1 MDGLHGWLERD
12 GDVAAAG
19 GVPQSKR
26 RVDRFGQFVPDCR
39 HDARGKSL
47 VRSADYLK
55 HELSRESV
63 RGFQQLDGRHFAHD
77 GILDSKGVQLLPEIR
92 SSRKFMGVFISITE
106 GSGTVKAEANIFYMT
121 ACNGAGERGERPGD
135 NGNYV
140 FAIGSV
146 PGRSHAPLAGR
157 LRIKPHEKNHFLVD
171 TFSTGC

>member
-1 MDGLHGWLERD
+1 MKLHHHHQAGNAADAAVDGQHLMDGLHGWLERD

-77 GILDSKGVQLLPEIR
+77 GILDSKGLQLLPEIR

-121 ACNGAGERGERPGD
+121 ADNGAGERG
-135 NGNYV
+135 V
-140 FAIGSV
+140 
-146 PGRSHAPLAGR
+146 
-157 LRIKPHEKNHFLVD
+157 
-171 TFSTGC
+171 